1 MTPGRRL
8 AIFGACA
15 AFAVATLW
23 AALAW
28 GSTGFSWTAGL
39 APWDPPYLWAVR
51 WPRTFLAFGIG
62 SVLALSGA
70 SLQGLTR
77 NPLVSPFTL
86 GVSSGAALGAVIAL
100 RLGAGAL
107 GVSAGLLLFP
117 SALVAGLFTAAL
129 LFALSGGTARG
140 RLDQLL
146 LAGVTLSFF
155 SSAAILF
162 IQYTAPYV
170 EAFKMVRWLMG
181 GLDFVLPRD
190 VWMFAGPWALAVAL
204 LCGLGSRLNLM
215 TLGGVTAESSGVR
228 VQRLTVRITVAT
240 SLAVAAAVAT
250 AGPIAFVGILVPH
263 GLRLLGLRDYRLLLP
278 ASVVCGG
285 GFLVLCDL
293 IARVALAPVQL
304 PVGVITALLGGPFF
318 LFLLFRM
325 RRRALV

>member
-1 MTPGRRL
+1 MNRRHL
-8 AIFGACA
+8 GIFGACA
-15 AFAVATLW
+15 AFALAALW

-39 APWDPPYLWAVR
+39 GPSDPPFLWAVR

-100 RLGAGAL
+100 RLGAEATGL
-107 GVSAGLLLFP
+107 PAGFLLFP
-117 SALVAGLFTAAL
+117 AALVAGLFTAAL
-129 LFALSGGTARG
+129 LFLLSGGAGRG
-140 RLDQLL
+140 RIDQLL

-155 SSAAILF
+155 SSACILF

-181 GLDFVLPRD
+181 GLDFVMPRD
-190 VWMFAGPWALAVAL
+190 VLLFSGPWILAVVL
-204 LCGLGSRLNLM
+204 LTGLGTQLNLM
-215 TLGGVTAESSGVR
+215 TLGGLTAESSGVQ
-228 VQRLTVRITVAT
+228 VHRLTVRITLAT
-240 SLAVAAAVAT
+240 SVAVAAAVAT

-263 GLRLLGLRDYRLLLP
+263 GLRLMGLRDYRLLLP
-278 ASVVCGG
+278 ASLLCGG

-293 IARVALAPVQL
+293 LARVLLTSAL

-318 LFLLFRM
+318 LFLLFRL
-325 RRRALV
+325 RRRTLV